1 MSIEVGTD
9 ESSGGVGLPEP
20 PVATEEPLS
29 RPSAPAAPRRRRRWP
44 LIVGLVGLLVLALAV
59 AAFAANSSLSQTYS
73 PQRAVADYFAAQQR
87 GDVNAMWSRA
97 SYVRGDGS
105 YERLFNQVALRAMM
119 QLSANTSLRDVR
131 ITSTRQ
137 LDGASSL
144 VAVSLMWNGVARDL
158 TFTVR
163 KDPST
168 SHWLFY
174 PSWKVEIPYSTVT
187 VTLPNQPGTILVDGI
202 YPPPG
207 TIQTSIKVILGF
219 HEVAM
224 LETPLL
230 DGTSQQVDAVA
241 DTSATVPGTISKSAT
256 AAAGDAV
263 KYGFSH
269 CTSPDNCF
277 DHTYSAPNTNFNY
290 YMPLPGYGDVF
301 YTKYLIT
308 LTGDPT
314 ATMKLTVQADKGKVS
329 VSGPCTSTYT
339 INGSHQYALKGDF
352 TGTLT
357 WNGGGFD
364 SEMSWNCW
372 TAKG

>member
-1 MSIEVGTD
+1 M
-9 ESSGGVGLPEP
+9 
-20 PVATEEPLS
+20 
-29 RPSAPAAPRRRRRWP
+29 
-44 LIVGLVGLLVLALAV
+44 GLVGVLVLALAGG
-59 AAFAANSSLSQTYS
+59 AFAANSSLSQTYS

-97 SYVRGDGS
+97 SYARGDGS
-105 YERLFNQVALRAMM
+105 YERLFNQSALRAMM
-119 QLSANTSLRDVR
+119 QLPANTSLRDVH

-137 LDGASSL
+137 LDSASSL
-144 VAVSLMWNGVARDL
+144 VAVSLMWNGVSREL

-163 KDPST
+163 KDPNG

-174 PSWKVEIPYSTVT
+174 PSWKVEIPSSTVNL
-187 VTLPNQPGTILVDGI
+187 TLPNQPGTILIDGI

-207 TIQTSIKVILGF
+207 TIQTSIKVMSGF

-230 DGTSQQVDAVA
+230 DGASQQVGALA
-241 DTSATVPGTISKSAT
+241 DISATIPGTISKSAT

-269 CTSPDNCF
+269 CTASNNCF
-277 DHTYSAPNTNFNY
+277 DHTYSAPNNNFDY
-290 YMPLPGYGDVF
+290 YMPLPGYGDIF
-301 YTKYLIT
+301 YTKYLIA

-329 VSGPCTSTYT
+329 VSGPCTSTFT
-339 INGSHQYALKGDF
+339 INGSRQYTLKGDF
-352 TGTLT
+352 SGTLT

-364 SEMSWNCW
+364 PEMSWNCW